1 MHYKILTNEGSY
13 NSYLAKSFRFRII
26 KHLLSTFH
34 MMSSFSPQK
43 CIHLR
48 FLIIQKKIS
57 SLVGT
62 VSTVT
67 IGYIKIHFRFF
78 NLAWET
84 FSGLPFQHHSDHS
97 PGCIPCDSCPD
108 LISVPQNT
116 LLSLAFGLLPC
127 LFLCLL
133 DLILPLNCHLF
144 TEPNPNDLS
153 GTSMNVVLLI

>member
-48 FLIIQKKIS
+48 FLTIQKKIS

-62 VSTVT
+62 LSTVT

-78 NLAWET
+78 DLAWET
-84 FSGLPFQHHSDHS
+84 FSGLPFPSSTTLITRQGAS
-97 PGCIPCDSCPD
+97 PVTAVLTLFQFLKTPCSLWLLVFSHACSSAF
-108 LISVPQNT
+108 LISYFP
-116 LLSLAFGLLPC
+116 
-127 LFLCLL
+127 
-133 DLILPLNCHLF
+133 
-144 TEPNPNDLS
+144 
-153 GTSMNVVLLI
+153 